1 MKNEISNKKLLF
13 YSLFLYLLLFI
24 SELFINFFS
33 YITNYSKGKLTSS
46 FFAKI
51 KESLNLLKY
60 DIALYFFILITIYVI
75 FALINYKYITL
86 VSKSLSKRKFLRH
99 ASGKSLLFLL
109 VNVFFISSLYL
120 FNYASYPSSI
130 ITEFG
135 DTILSPENYQIH
147 KIIAYTLFFIYFS
160 GFLYLTLKYSTKKA
174 KILAWGFLGIILIY
188 NLNPLYHFKNIFASI
203 YPNTVNTGPNII
215 FIGIDSLN
223 PEHTKYFD
231 YQYDTTPNLDRFL
244 KKNIVFKNCYTPLAR
259 TCPSWHS
266 ILTGQ
271 YPKTSGVRY
280 NLMNRKFINQKTMT
294 ISNFLHDQKG
304 YFTAYFTD
312 ETRFCNIHKKDGFQY
327 KRHPII
333 GVKDFIMGSFHDFS
347 LTNVFFNNPLGYK
360 LFTFLDINRAV
371 YPLYKP
377 QYFTQEL
384 KSFLTTL
391 QAKKKFFL
399 TVHFCAPHWPY
410 STPAPYP
417 YLFYDE
423 SNNPF
428 REYDGA
434 LRIAD
439 TQLGK
444 FLKALKKKG
453 LYKNS
458 IIVILSDHGETLYG
472 HGTNLRDSA
481 QNRII
486 VALKPNNVNKHRE
499 IQELTRTIDIT
510 PTVLDLLG
518 EDLNIFNFDGMSLK
532 TLINND
538 SSDRKSLNNSIIL
551 ETGFSIDVPG
561 GVGLALQEML
571 NEGFFFYKFNKQG
584 IITVKPDLHKKII
597 NRKQRAIQNLEWKLI
612 VEPLVR
618 KDVKGKATSLFF
630 LTDDPECKNDVSEIF
645 PQIYDE
651 LLMKIQDHYKGEI
664 IK

>member
-1 MKNEISNKKLLF
+1 
-13 YSLFLYLLLFI
+13 
-24 SELFINFFS
+24 
-33 YITNYSKGKLTSS
+33 
-46 FFAKI
+46 
-51 KESLNLLKY
+51 
-60 DIALYFFILITIYVI
+60 
-75 FALINYKYITL
+75 
-86 VSKSLSKRKFLRH
+86 
-99 ASGKSLLFLL
+99 
-109 VNVFFISSLYL
+109 
-120 FNYASYPSSI
+120 
-130 ITEFG
+130 
-135 DTILSPENYQIH
+135 
-147 KIIAYTLFFIYFS
+147 
-160 GFLYLTLKYSTKKA
+160 
-174 KILAWGFLGIILIY
+174 
-188 NLNPLYHFKNIFASI
+188 
-203 YPNTVNTGPNII
+203 
-215 FIGIDSLN
+215 
-223 PEHTKYFD
+223 
-231 YQYDTTPNLDRFL
+231 
-244 KKNIVFKNCYTPLAR
+244 
-259 TCPSWHS
+259 
-266 ILTGQ
+266 
-271 YPKTSGVRY
+271 
-280 NLMNRKFINQKTMT
+280 
-294 ISNFLHDQKG
+294 
-304 YFTAYFTD
+304 
-312 ETRFCNIHKKDGFQY
+312 
-327 KRHPII
+327 
-333 GVKDFIMGSFHDFS
+333 
-347 LTNVFFNNPLGYK
+347 
-360 LFTFLDINRAV
+360 
-371 YPLYKP
+371 
-377 QYFTQEL
+377 
-384 KSFLTTL
+384 
-391 QAKKKFFL
+391 
-399 TVHFCAPHWPY
+399 
-410 STPAPYP
+410 
-417 YLFYDE
+417 
-423 SNNPF
+423 
-428 REYDGA
+428 
-434 LRIAD
+434 
-439 TQLGK
+439 LGK